1 MPRSATTK
9 RSVVKAMT
17 YRVLIVILDFAT
29 VYLFTGQVRIAIG
42 FMVVS
47 NLYTTVAYVLHER
60 IWARAQWGLQE
71 TG

>member
-60 IWARAQWGLQE
+60 I
-71 TG
+71 